1 MLNQQRSLHSSE
13 SEKGKLNIY
22 IRYSRSEVHRHAPHR
37 TGEGL
42 QYKVLTSY
50 PGPAWHKRQD
60 IPYQP
65 TGHPWTCQL
74 QRWSE
79 FSINL
84 NAQIDPEEVQ
94 FLRLVDGWIPGN
106 REVGVLGCLKP
117 CCGSFDPCSNPAAEA
132 LILAQVSLFQ
142 VSAGM
147 QECDGIVLFVD
158 AAEGV
163 MLNTERLLKHALQEK
178 MHVTVVI
185 NKIGNLTYTEQWIT
199 KEQIISVH
207 HCVSLLWQDNK
218 QIICI
223 KVNCPTPDD
232 PSSLQ
237 TVWSWSWRSL
247 LKTATSSC
255 VSCWMRS
262 MP

>member
-65 TGHPWTCQL
+65 AGHPWTCQL

-117 CCGSFDPCSNPAAEA
+117 CCGSFDPCSSITFSGVSRNARVWWYSVVCRCSWGRYAEHWEAAETC
-132 LILAQVSLFQ
+132 LTR
-142 VSAGM
+142 
-147 QECDGIVLFVD
+147 ED
-158 AAEGV
+158 A
-163 MLNTERLLKHALQEK
+163 R
-178 MHVTVVI
+178 
-185 NKIGNLTYTEQWIT
+185 
-199 KEQIISVH
+199 
-207 HCVSLLWQDNK
+207 HCGHQQN
-218 QIICI
+218 
-223 KVNCPTPDD
+223 
-232 PSSLQ
+232 
-237 TVWSWSWRSL
+237 R
-247 LKTATSSC
+247 
-255 VSCWMRS
+255 
-262 MP
+262 